1 MSDERLFR
9 DAAAVELSSKHPE
22 DEAHQSSEEELSEG
36 EEYEK
41 KLLEHQEA
49 PRPDMPMF
57 ANSAYVNYNTV
68 GYSLSANNY
77 VRKRGLTCVSIS
89 RE

>member
-41 KLLEHQEA
+41 KLLEDQESIG
-49 PRPDMPMF
+49 PDTDMPMF
-57 ANSAYVNYNTV
+57 ANSTALAYVNYNTV
-68 GYSLSANNY
+68 GYSLSIDN
-77 VRKRGLTCVSIS
+77 
-89 RE
+89 